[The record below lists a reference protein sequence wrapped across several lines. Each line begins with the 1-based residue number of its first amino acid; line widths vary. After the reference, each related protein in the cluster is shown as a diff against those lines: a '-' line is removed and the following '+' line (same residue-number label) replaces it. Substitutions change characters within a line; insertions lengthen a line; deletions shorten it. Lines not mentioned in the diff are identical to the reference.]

1 MQRYSNLR
9 RTERRETLINRPAAS
24 DNKFFKKFQPIN
36 VAYLFCLLF
45 GNVLGMEN
53 VFRLTEEFR
62 ASNVLS
68 RIG

>member
-9 RTERRETLINRPAAS
+9 RTERRETLNKSPATS
-24 DNKFFKKFQPIN
+24 DKDFSRIFQPIN

-68 RIG
+68 RVG